1 MDLSLKALYVIK
13 QLHHHAH
20 SAYSMGDEVSR
31 PVTRSMTADVRQ
43 ASVDM
48 NFSEMDYLRRFIH
61 PPLPSDIMARHFATV
76 SQIESAE
83 EAAHGAAL
91 AMSAWFDEKPAPS
104 AAPPINVLQAQSL
117 ALHNRKVEEFLEHK
131 VQMMSMQIMVMQRE
145 LEEQKIRA
153 SHGAKEHLIN
163 RLVAELEEAKTGAGA
178 PATAMDTD
186 DKCCTLCESMGIKT
200 PAFNWNIL
208 GSHAAEYHYPSC
220 QFRLCMKCAFV
231 NMRMGCLSCPGCRQK
246 WPVAEDLRVSD
257 AEFVWDDESVS
268 GDDDDAASDM

>member
-1 MDLSLKALYVIK
+1 MIK
-13 QLHHHAH
+13 QLYHHAH

-31 PVTRSMTADVRQ
+31 PVTRSMTVDARQ
-43 ASVDM
+43 APVDM
-48 NFSEMDYLRRFIH
+48 DSADMNYLRRGIH
-61 PPLPSDIMARHFATV
+61 PPLPSDIMASDFATA
-76 SQIESAE
+76 SQMNTAE

-91 AMSAWFDEKPAPS
+91 AMSSWFHEKPAPS
-104 AAPPINVLQAQSL
+104 IAPPINVFQAQSL
-117 ALHNRKVEEFLEHK
+117 ALHSRKVEEFLERK
-131 VQMMSMQIMVMQRE
+131 VQMMSVQIMTMQRE

-163 RLVAELEEAKTGAGA
+163 RLVAELQEAKTAAGA

-186 DKCCTLCESMGIKT
+186 DNCCTLCESMGIKT

-220 QFRLCMKCAFV
+220 QFGLCMKCAFV

-246 WPVAEDLRVSD
+246 WPVSEDWRVSD
-257 AEFVWDDESVS
+257 TEFVWDDDSVS